1 MSEQVTIYGDE
12 RNRSEA
18 FQMMLN
24 KAPARGD
31 VKSQTLAGKE
41 VKYMPI
47 GLVEKTLDEMYNGLW
62 QITDIRHTVTLNAIA
77 VELTLQVYHPTAK
90 LWLSRAGVGAI
101 KVQLNKD
108 AQSMDVTQIKADA
121 IQKGLPA
128 AKAMA
133 VKNAA
138 QSLGVVFG
146 RDLNRDTNDEFI
158 YLSEQVSELQD
169 VVFDALRLL
178 DASALDEKT
187 KEDIKH
193 TISTANLR
201 KAKTVLEWLKKGA
214 TK

>member
-1 MSEQVTIYGDE
+1 
-12 RNRSEA
+12 
-18 FQMMLN
+18 
-24 KAPARGD
+24 
-31 VKSQTLAGKE
+31 
-41 VKYMPI
+41 
-47 GLVEKTLDEMYNGLW
+47 
-62 QITDIRHTVTLNAIA
+62 
-77 VELTLQVYHPTAK
+77 
-90 LWLSRAGVGAI
+90 
-101 KVQLNKD
+101 
-108 AQSMDVTQIKADA
+108 MDVTQIKADA

-193 TISTANLR
+193 TINTANLR